1 MNRATFYFTFLWA
14 TSLGAHRCLWK
25 SLNPRNALNNARA
38 GTLGAISPD
47 DNKVTYHKKMKGKGG
62 RKGGIE
68 HGGKTDAGDAF
79 GMEGYNAA
87 PRESEVDLST
97 ACAMEQLIRVL
108 RDASFS
114 R

>member
-1 MNRATFYFTFLWA
+1 MGDVIGVA
-14 TSLGAHRCLWK
+14 SLPVETLH
-25 SLNPRNALNNARA
+25 PRNALNNVHA
-38 GTLGAISPD
+38 GTLGAMSPD
-47 DNKVTYHKKMKGKGG
+47 DNKVTYHKKMKSKGE

-68 HGGKTDAGDAF
+68 HGGKTDASDAF
-79 GMEGYNAA
+79 GVEGYNAA